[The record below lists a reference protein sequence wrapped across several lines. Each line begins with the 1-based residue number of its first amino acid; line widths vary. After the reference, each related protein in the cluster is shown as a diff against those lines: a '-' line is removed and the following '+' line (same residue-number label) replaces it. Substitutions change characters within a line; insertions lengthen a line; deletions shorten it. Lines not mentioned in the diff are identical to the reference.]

1 MAVSFVGNNF
11 LRCSADIS
19 VNVWQ
24 WSEELS
30 AVVGYSTQAHSC
42 RNFNKLRDWAR
53 ARQLEKWIDFRQFVE
68 DDLPAPPV
76 IS

>member
-1 MAVSFVGNNF
+1 
-11 LRCSADIS
+11 

-24 WSEELS
+24 WSTELL

-53 ARQLEKWIDFRQFVE
+53 ERRMLEWIDTRLFVE
-68 DDLPAPPV
+68 DDLPTPPV